1 MKRSIFNSDQLLVKL
16 LLAVTLTF
24 TTTNTFAIT
33 NIHTVECFSDI
44 DLPKPQYQNAFGSFM
59 VDVSSTEISFS
70 EFINQLNDYFNLKEN
85 HSFNID
91 REYTDNSGN
100 KIYNLSHYYNNIPVK
115 GNAVFIQ
122 EKNGKITYIYGQ
134 MIGFNELNTVV
145 KISNDEI
152 KSTVLEYIGTSKN
165 VNFSTIEQVIIK
177 YETENTV
184 ELKLAQK
191 ISVVSTLPFVNKEVY
206 IDAQTG
212 SVLYGLDKLYT
223 ADTPS
228 VSSTLYRGT
237 QQITVDSYNG
247 NFRLKDNARNIHT
260 KNAIGMD
267 GNVNSLGEFTGTS
280 EFTSSSAN
288 FNTTKTKPAIDVHWA
303 MSKTYDYY
311 KNVHN
316 RNSYDGNGSII
327 RNYYNPP
334 SFVFYADNA
343 GAFDNQ
349 GIVGMLY
356 GAGDQYFTPV
366 VALDVAGHEFSHLVV
381 SRNGSGGLD
390 YQGES
395 GALNEAFAD
404 MFGTA
409 IEFYVNDQPNWTV
422 GEGLWKIS
430 QVTPNYLRSLE
441 NPNSGPAI
449 VEAQQPD
456 TYKGKYWADTN
467 SADDNGGVH
476 INSGVGNH
484 WFYLL
489 SVGGSGINDKGNNY
503 GVNGIGIQK
512 AEKIAYKA
520 LTNGLSSSATY
531 LDVFNATKIAVT
543 NLYGAN
549 SNEWN
554 QVVNAWYAVGIGNA
568 PASNI
573 NYEMQTKL
581 NIYPNP
587 VSGNEVFIDSSL
599 DKTTTVELFDLTG
612 KQILAP
618 KILDYK
624 TTINVSAYKTGM
636 YILKFKSNS
645 GEYSHKLMIK

>member
-1 MKRSIFNSDQLLVKL
+1 
-16 LLAVTLTF
+16 
-24 TTTNTFAIT
+24 
-33 NIHTVECFSDI
+33 
-44 DLPKPQYQNAFGSFM
+44 
-59 VDVSSTEISFS
+59 
-70 EFINQLNDYFNLKEN
+70 
-85 HSFNID
+85 
-91 REYTDNSGN
+91 
-100 KIYNLSHYYNNIPVK
+100 
-115 GNAVFIQ
+115 
-122 EKNGKITYIYGQ
+122 
-134 MIGFNELNTVV
+134 
-145 KISNDEI
+145 
-152 KSTVLEYIGTSKN
+152 
-165 VNFSTIEQVIIK
+165 
-177 YETENTV
+177 
-184 ELKLAQK
+184 
-191 ISVVSTLPFVNKEVY
+191 
-206 IDAQTG
+206 
-212 SVLYGLDKLYT
+212 
-223 ADTPS
+223 
-228 VSSTLYRGT
+228 
-237 QQITVDSYNG
+237 
-247 NFRLKDNARNIHT
+247 
-260 KNAIGMD
+260 MD